1 MTDRLNATSQ
11 RSLLSILALLAA
23 LPRLLLV
30 LAAPWVSKDPF
41 GGTGHDGYLQVATR
55 IATDAT
61 FALAPHHLLSRPP
74 LYPLL
79 LAPGII
85 FGIPFV
91 WTASLQIL
99 LGVMTVLFV
108 FLAVCEV
115 SRSQSM
121 AFACAAWVAVNPW
134 LIWFTKNPMTPVTST
149 FIMSVLVLVYVKGLR
164 SHKIAISQFSAVGAL
179 AALAALAHPA
189 LLPVVAG
196 VALSLFLTVR
206 GRAALRVA
214 FLRVATVVVVFFIV
228 LSPWL
233 ARNYA
238 LTGRFVASVDTAG
251 FTYFASQDGYDGSL
265 QPKWDHSGIASR
277 LGVSVADLDVQ
288 YFTLND
294 EYNAQLNKLAVADM
308 KTHHSSI
315 PFLAKRY
322 AINMFWLWFGIPG
335 IAMSCAHLLYLLPIF
350 ALLIRATFSGYLRD
364 VAVLLIL
371 IVPTICVHII
381 TMSAIG
387 HAAYSLPL
395 LIPLIVGAAACS
407 KNTFANPARKITSS
421 AAYQHLSK

>member
-1 MTDRLNATSQ
+1 MALTFDPCKPLKTRGGGRGSKLTLYETTVGQGQYSILGIFPLLMSGCASGIARKGALLPMGPLTMTDRLNATSQ

-196 VALSLFLTVR
+196 VALSLF
-206 GRAALRVA
+206 
-214 FLRVATVVVVFFIV
+214 
-228 LSPWL
+228 
-233 ARNYA
+233 
-238 LTGRFVASVDTAG
+238 
-251 FTYFASQDGYDGSL
+251 
-265 QPKWDHSGIASR
+265 
-277 LGVSVADLDVQ
+277 
-288 YFTLND
+288 
-294 EYNAQLNKLAVADM
+294 
-308 KTHHSSI
+308 
-315 PFLAKRY
+315 
-322 AINMFWLWFGIPG
+322 
-335 IAMSCAHLLYLLPIF
+335 
-350 ALLIRATFSGYLRD
+350 
-364 VAVLLIL
+364 
-371 IVPTICVHII
+371 
-381 TMSAIG
+381 
-387 HAAYSLPL
+387 
-395 LIPLIVGAAACS
+395 
-407 KNTFANPARKITSS
+407 
-421 AAYQHLSK
+421 